1 MRTLQVDQRDLEC
14 LDGVSEGKYT
24 IGLGQV
30 HFGLYY
36 NCWQPESLICVL
48 VQEGLAFCSD
58 REDCISM
65 ALTVTQNLLEK
76 HGVDPRRVFR

>member
-1 MRTLQVDQRDLEC
+1 MLALQVNQRDLER

-30 HFGLYY
+30 HLELDCNF
-36 NCWQPESLICVL
+36 WQPEFLASVL

-76 HGVDPRRVFR
+76 HGVDPRRVCR